1 MELKQVIIAHK
12 AGDPDSQKWAQRCA
26 KELEA
31 LDCKVLMGPSGY
43 KDNPYPV
50 FLSSASEK
58 IDLAIV

>member
-43 KDNPYPV
+43 KDNP
-50 FLSSASEK
+50 
-58 IDLAIV
+58 